1 MTSLIIVD
9 SLALKE
15 VSKSNYALKIEEDN
29 QKLLAI
35 RVESF
40 PLLFYGEEKLLSKLL
55 EYINKNEYIYD
66 GIFTSTKIGD
76 ELLKLNMGYYKDIG
90 MDFMI
95 ADSILE
101 PSSNNVITPSP
112 SDLDEIY

>member
-1 MTSLIIVD
+1 MIKEYKNGDEFLKENLSTLELNPYMTSLIIVD

-15 VSKSNYALKIEEDN
+15 ISKSNYALKIEEDN

-55 EYINKNEYIYD
+55 EYIDKNEYIYD
-66 GIFTSTKIGD
+66 GIFTST
-76 ELLKLNMGYYKDIG
+76 
-90 MDFMI
+90 
-95 ADSILE
+95 
-101 PSSNNVITPSP
+101 
-112 SDLDEIY
+112 

>member
-1 MTSLIIVD
+1 MIKEYKNGDEFLKENLSYLELNPYMTSLIIVD

-15 VSKSNYALKIEEDN
+15 ISKSNYALKIEEDN

-55 EYINKNEYIYD
+55 EYINNYEYIYD
-66 GIFTSTKIGD
+66 GVFTSTKIGD

-90 MDFMI
+90 MDFM
-95 ADSILE
+95 
-101 PSSNNVITPSP
+101 
-112 SDLDEIY
+112 